1 MKTHGYI
8 IVQPSIIVSDKFYP
22 HYHTFADTEAYAWR
36 YFIGSN
42 VKEMDV
48 STRIQ
53 AWHDRG
59 YRVKRAMME
68 IEE

>member
-1 MKTHGYI
+1 MKVHGFV
-8 IVQPSIIVSDKFYP
+8 IVQPSIIVSDRIYP
-22 HYHTFADTEAYAWR
+22 HFHTFSDTEARAWR

-48 STRIQ
+48 STKIQ
-53 AWHDRG
+53 MYHDRG
-59 YRVKRAMME
+59 YRVKRAVME